1 MWSDGNDGGSGRVS
15 GAWGRWIRE
24 RRIAVGLGLGAGRR
38 ALASLLTW
46 PGRMR
51 VRLGASRAPAIVL
64 VPQDLRT
71 TDPVRADELAAGIF
85 TFAGRTV
92 EAADPF
98 TITPPS
104 EDWAEALATFS
115 WLRHLRASS
124 TPEAAEAGRR
134 LVVAWIAAEGRR
146 HPAGRTD
153 TVAAERI
160 RAFIGASGLLL
171 SGADQV
177 FYRRFARAL
186 WRQVRDLEA
195 RLPRVPPGKDRLAVL
210 IALVTAALC
219 MSGEEKLLA
228 KASRLLGE
236 ELQAQILPD
245 GCHVSRHPGIIVGLI
260 LDLLPL
266 RQLFPAR
273 NATPPATI
281 VTAVDRMMPMIR
293 FFQLGD
299 GSLGRFNGMG
309 PTPIDQVAT
318 ALVYDDTR
326 GTAPLSASHGG
337 YERLEAGP
345 AIVLVDAGAA
355 PPARYSGE
363 AHAGCLS
370 FEFSAGRD
378 PIVVNCGV
386 PPILKAAW
394 RIDARKTAAHST
406 VSVANRSSM
415 RIGTGIWSEG
425 LVVSGTGPVTRERR
439 GQSLVARHD
448 GYRSR
453 LGVVHVRRLDLA
465 ATGDRLAGEDR
476 IEGADQP
483 YMLRFHL
490 HPGVEVI
497 PTEHPQ
503 AALLRLPGGDGWRF
517 VADQPVAIEESVAL
531 AQAEGPRRALQI
543 VVAVASSAA
552 IPAVTWAFQRL
563 ERPQK
568 RAEPLPEPELPL
580 G

>member
-1 MWSDGNDGGSGRVS
+1 MRPEGNDRGREGLI
-15 GAWGRWIRE
+15 GAWRRWMRE
-24 RRIAVGLGLGAGRR
+24 RRIAVGLGFAAGRR
-38 ALASLLTW
+38 AAASLLTW
-46 PGRMR
+46 PGRLR
-51 VRLGASRAPAIVL
+51 VSLGASRAPAVIL

-98 TITPPS
+98 GVTPPS
-104 EDWAEALATFS
+104 EDWAESLATFS
-115 WLRHLRASS
+115 WLRHLRAAG

-134 LVVAWIAAEGRR
+134 LVLAWIAAEGRQ
-146 HPAGRTD
+146 HPAGRAD

-171 SGADQV
+171 AGADQV

-195 RLPRVPPGKDRLAVL
+195 RLPRVPPGKDRLTVL

-228 KASRLLGE
+228 RASRLLGE
-236 ELQAQILPD
+236 ELQTQILPD

-273 NATPPATI
+273 NATPPAAI

-299 GSLGRFNGMG
+299 GTLARFNGMG
-309 PTPIDQVAT
+309 PTAIDQVAT

-326 GTAPLSASHGG
+326 GTAPLSAGHGG

-345 AIVLVDAGAA
+345 AIVLVDAGAP

-386 PPILKAAW
+386 PPILKATW
-394 RIDARKTAAHST
+394 RMDARKTAAHST
-406 VSVANRSSM
+406 VSVANRSM
-415 RIGTGIWSEG
+415 LRIGAGIWSEG
-425 LVVSGTGPVTRERR
+425 LVLSGPGPVTRERR
-439 GQSLVARHD
+439 GQTLTARHD
-448 GYRSR
+448 GYRGR
-453 LGVVHVRRLDLA
+453 LGVIHARRLDLA
-465 ATGDRLAGEDR
+465 TTGDRLAGEDR
-476 IEGADQP
+476 IEGVDQP
-483 YMLRFHL
+483 YVLRFHL
-490 HPGVEVI
+490 HPAVEVI

-517 VADQPVAIEESVAL
+517 VANQPVAIEESVAL
-531 AQAEGPRRALQI
+531 AQAEGPRRAQQI

-552 IPAVTWAFQRL
+552 VPAVAWAFQKL
-563 ERPQK
+563 ERPHK
-568 RAEPLPEPELPL
+568 RTEPLPEPELPL

>member
-1 MWSDGNDGGSGRVS
+1 MRPEGNDRGREGLS
-15 GAWGRWIRE
+15 GAWRRWMRE
-24 RRIAVGLGLGAGRR
+24 RRIAVGLGFAAGRR
-38 ALASLLTW
+38 AAASLLTW
-46 PGRMR
+46 PGRLR
-51 VRLGASRAPAIVL
+51 VSLGASRAPAVIL

-98 TITPPS
+98 GVTPPS
-104 EDWAEALATFS
+104 EDWAESLATFS
-115 WLRHLRASS
+115 WLRHLRAAG

-134 LVVAWIAAEGRR
+134 LVLTWIAAEGRQ
-146 HPAGRTD
+146 HPAGRAD

-171 SGADQV
+171 TDADQA
-177 FYRRFARAL
+177 FYRRFSRSL

-228 KASRLLGE
+228 RASRLLGE
-236 ELQAQILPD
+236 ELQTQILPD

-273 NATPPATI
+273 NATPPAAI

-299 GSLGRFNGMG
+299 GTLARFNGMG
-309 PTPIDQVAT
+309 PTAIDQVAT

-326 GTAPLSASHGG
+326 GTAPLSAGHGG

-345 AIVLVDAGAA
+345 AIVLVDAGAP

-378 PIVVNCGV
+378 LIVVNCGV
-386 PPILKAAW
+386 PPILKATW
-394 RIDARKTAAHST
+394 RMDARKTAAHST
-406 VSVANRSSM
+406 VSVANRSM
-415 RIGTGIWSEG
+415 LRIGSGIWSEG
-425 LVVSGTGPVTRERR
+425 LVLSGPGPVTRERR
-439 GQSLVARHD
+439 GQTLTARHD
-448 GYRSR
+448 GYRGR
-453 LGVVHVRRLDLA
+453 LGVIHARRLDLA

-483 YMLRFHL
+483 YVLRFHL
-490 HPGVEVI
+490 HPAVEVI

-517 VADQPVAIEESVAL
+517 VANQPVAIEESVAL
-531 AQAEGPRRALQI
+531 AQAEGPRRAQQI

-552 IPAVTWAFQRL
+552 VPAVAWAFQKL
-563 ERPQK
+563 ERPHK
-568 RAEPLPEPELPL
+568 RTEPLPEPELPL

>member
-1 MWSDGNDGGSGRVS
+1 MGTTGGVTGVS
-15 GAWGRWIRE
+15 GAWRLWMGE
-24 RRIAVGLGLGAGRR
+24 RRIAVGLGLDAGRR
-38 ALASLLTW
+38 ALAGVLTW
-46 PGRMR
+46 PGRLR
-51 VRLGASRAPAIVL
+51 VSLGASRAPAIVL

-71 TDPVRADELAAGIF
+71 TDPVRADEFAAGIF

-92 EAADPF
+92 EATDPF
-98 TITPPS
+98 TVLPPGD
-104 EDWAEALATFS
+104 DWAEALATFV
-115 WLRHLRASS
+115 WLRHLRASG
-124 TPEAAEAGRR
+124 TPEAAETGRR
-134 LVVAWIAAEGRR
+134 LVRAWLEAEGGS
-146 HPAGRTD
+146 HPATRSD
-153 TVAAERI
+153 IVVAERI

-171 SGADQV
+171 ADADQV
-177 FYRRFARAL
+177 FYRRFVRSL

-195 RLPRVPPGKDRLAVL
+195 RLPQVAPGKDRLIVL

-228 KASRLLGE
+228 RASRLLGE

-273 NATPPATI
+273 NATPPAAI

-299 GSLGRFNGMG
+299 GTLGRFNGMG
-309 PTPIDQVAT
+309 PTAIDQVAT

-326 GTAPLSASHGG
+326 GTAPLSAGHGG
-337 YERLEAGP
+337 YERLEAGSSV
-345 AIVLVDAGAA
+345 VLVDAGAP

-378 PIVVNCGV
+378 LIVANCGV

-406 VSVANRSSM
+406 VSVANRSSF
-415 RIGTGIWSEG
+415 RLGKGIWSEG
-425 LVVSGTGPVTRERR
+425 LVLSGPGPVTRERR
-439 GQSLVARHD
+439 GLTLTARHD
-448 GYRSR
+448 GYRGR
-453 LGVVHVRRLDLA
+453 LGVVHSRRLDLA

-476 IEGADQP
+476 IEGSDQP
-483 YMLRFHL
+483 YVLRFHL
-490 HPGVEVI
+490 HPAVEVI
-497 PTEHPQ
+497 PTEHPRS
-503 AALLRLPGGDGWRF
+503 ALLRLPGGDGWRF
-517 VADQPVAIEESVAL
+517 VANQPVAIEESVAL

-543 VVAVASSAA
+543 VIAVASSEAV
-552 IPAVTWAFQRL
+552 PAVAWAFQRL
-563 ERPQK
+563 DRPQK
-568 RAEPLPEPELPL
+568 RAEPPPEPELPL